1 MLSENEIEMMRMISE
16 NDNPEMAIL
25 TAINVFAAF
34 LEQLE
39 ADQELQAAG
48 PQGSF

>member
-1 MLSENEIEMMRMISE
+1 MRKNERELFEIINE
-16 NDNPEMAIL
+16 NDNPVQAVM

-39 ADQELQAAG
+39 ADQELRLVD
-48 PQGSF
+48 PQESS